1 MNDPKRLS
9 EELSDTLL
17 ESELLRSARKAG
29 LSETEK
35 RAIWSSLASELAL
48 SALPSAAAEAGKANI
63 AGTGAANAGAANAG
77 VAQAGTSAASAL
89 GLGKALAITGLVL
102 ALGGGGYALLR
113 TSPRAESPRKDAATT
128 TPVAPAPEA
137 PATASEPRLNHEST
151 PAVERDVVTP
161 PAVPSA
167 NGGARRPASAA
178 RNTSAAAP
186 TPASLL
192 REESLG
198 ILAARQSLRN
208 GDFTATLQRLEEVR
222 LRFPHGALAQEREA
236 LTIETLGRSGAR
248 AAAEKRARAFL
259 QAYPKSPYAADVE
272 RYAKP

>member
-9 EELSDTLL
+9 EELSDAPL
-17 ESELLRSARKAG
+17 EAELLRSARKVG
-29 LSETEK
+29 LAETEK
-35 RAIWSSLASELAL
+35 RAIWSSLASEVALA
-48 SALPSAAAEAGKANI
+48 ALPSAAAEAGKANI
-63 AGTGAANAGAANAG
+63 AGPAAANAGAAHAG
-77 VAQAGTSAASAL
+77 VAQVGTSTASAL
-89 GLGKALAITGLVL
+89 GLGKALAITALAF

-113 TSPRAESPRKDAATT
+113 PLPRAESPRKGSAAS
-128 TPVAPAPEA
+128 TPVAPAAEI
-137 PATASEPRLNHEST
+137 PAAASEPRLDHETT
-151 PAVERDVVTP
+151 PAIERDVVTP

-167 NGGARRPASAA
+167 NGGARRSASAA
-178 RNTSAAAP
+178 RSTSAAAP

-198 ILAARQSLRN
+198 ILAARQSLRS

-222 LRFPHGALAQEREA
+222 VRFPHGALAQEREA